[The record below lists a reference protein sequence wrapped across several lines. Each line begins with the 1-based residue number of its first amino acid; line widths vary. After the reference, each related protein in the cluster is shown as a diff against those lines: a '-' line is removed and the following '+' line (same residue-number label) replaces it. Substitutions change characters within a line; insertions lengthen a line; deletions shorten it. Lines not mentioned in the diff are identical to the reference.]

1 MAVLS
6 QVPAQGVDALRPLPH
21 QQIAGPEHNSVRLL
35 CLLLHRHKAH
45 PRPLRRFA
53 DRLSIRHIILLP
65 LDEGLYVSG
74 WDQPHRV
81 AQLAK
86 LPPQV
91 VPPATSLQRHKTGRL
106 PREKLDHLG
115 PHQALA
121 EHHPASR
128 ISPVRLKYPLRN
140 IKPYRASLAHG
151 RLPWGLH
158 STPPPWHIDAVGGR
172 PHHQGDSK
180 PPARPTST
188 ASPPPTHAAGST
200 IAVTRFQTDGK
211 AALVPA

>member
-1 MAVLS
+1 MTDPITEAAAMLAAHPDPMVRL
-6 QVPAQGVDALRPLPH
+6 
-21 QQIAGPEHNSVRLL
+21 IAERLAGTLHNSVRLL

-65 LDEGLYVSG
+65 LDEGLHVSR

-81 AQLAK
+81 AQLTK
-86 LPPQV
+86 LPRPV
-91 VPPATSLQRHKTGRL
+91 VRPATSLQRHKTAWL
-106 PREKLDHLG
+106 PREKLEHLG

-121 EHHPASR
+121 EHHPAGR
-128 ISPVRLKYPLRN
+128 IGSVRLKYPLRN

-151 RLPWGLH
+151 RLPCGGH

-172 PHHQGDSK
+172 PHHHGRVDRVM
-180 PPARPTST
+180 PLVWIRRIVVAHMTS
-188 ASPPPTHAAGST
+188 
-200 IAVTRFQTDGK
+200 
-211 AALVPA
+211 